1 MNWKRIAKYTITLFA
16 IQIMI
21 GFFEGYFTPLENA
34 DNLQSNIMWLT
45 IGFAISFVACTSLFA
60 HLSVHQSYK
69 PFTHAWIVL
78 IIYITAG
85 QILYFSLTALDLGA
99 IHTPLV
105 FVIIEYLVLMFALL
119 AGTILVIYTRG
130 KIPANN

>member
-1 MNWKRIAKYTITLFA
+1 MNWKRIAKYTIALF
-16 IQIMI
+16 IMQSAI
-21 GFFEGYFTPLENA
+21 GFFEGYFTLVESA

-60 HLSVHQSYK
+60 HMSVRQSYK

-99 IHTPLV
+99 INSPLV

-119 AGTILVIYTRG
+119 AGTSIGIYTRG